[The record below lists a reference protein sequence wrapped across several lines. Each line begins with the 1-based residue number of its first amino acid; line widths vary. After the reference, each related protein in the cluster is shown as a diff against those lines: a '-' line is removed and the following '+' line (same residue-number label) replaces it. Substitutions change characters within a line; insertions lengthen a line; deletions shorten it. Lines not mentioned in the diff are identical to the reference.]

1 MTLSRPIHVAAD
13 GLISFFLM
21 AEEYSV
27 VYTCHVFI
35 HLFVNGHVDC
45 FHALVTV
52 NSAAMNIGCMYLRP
66 CFSLDIHLA
75 VGLQGHLV
83 ALFLT

>member
-1 MTLSRPIHVAAD
+1 MTLFRPIHVAAD

-21 AEEYSV
+21 SEEYSV

-35 HLFVNGHVDC
+35 HLFVDGHVDC